1 MQLFTLGGKKYKKIN
16 ILNINEYT
24 NALCDSILNNAHNH
38 YKGWILIKTN
48 CDTCIGKMGGME
60 V

>member
-1 MQLFTLGGKKYKKIN
+1 MQLFTLGGKKYKKIKIN

-38 YKGWILIKTN
+38 YKG
-48 CDTCIGKMGGME
+48 
-60 V
+60 

>member
-38 YKGWILIKTN
+38 YKG
-48 CDTCIGKMGGME
+48 
-60 V
+60 